1 MGGEYG
7 PVLGVAGQ
15 YDFAGVEPGIDEMD
29 SDSGTGLGVVNFPE
43 AGRHTAVIGHLSLV
57 EVDRAEARNRK
68 SRRLEDASAED
79 HTKVGG
85 DPGQALG
92 NFGTVEVAQANHGD
106 VMVKRQGFHCVEF
119 IGEGGM
125 QELIAFG
132 GSNGSV
138 GEAVE
143 ALQQGIQRAPYGIG
157 VAFTADIAAEVAS
170 ALGRRRSGIDQD
182 GGKGDAR
189 DVEDSLE
196 TQFGWAGV
204 GPQQS
209 HNTQGLRHGKF
220 RVGSGMLSV

>member
-29 SDSGTGLGVVNFPE
+29 SDSGTGLCVVYFPE

-68 SRRLEDASAED
+68 SRRLEDARAED
-79 HTKVGG
+79 DTKVGG
-85 DPGQALG
+85 DPG
-92 NFGTVEVAQANHGD
+92 QANHGD

-143 ALQQGIQRAPYGIG
+143 TLQKGIQRAPSGIG

-196 TQFGWAGV
+196 TQFGGAGV

-209 HNTQGLRHGKF
+209 HNTQGLRHGKL
-220 RVGSGMLSV
+220 RVGSAM